1 MEEEERKEA
10 EQQETKNK
18 KQIVEGEYQDM
29 SNLVLIISMKFTI
42 EVVTTWT
49 KKLNNKNENAQRHEE
64 KKEDQYTLQRSKVS
78 HLHLYKCV
86 RLSPILIL

>member
-42 EVVTTWT
+42 EVVTT
-49 KKLNNKNENAQRHEE
+49 
-64 KKEDQYTLQRSKVS
+64 
-78 HLHLYKCV
+78 
-86 RLSPILIL
+86 